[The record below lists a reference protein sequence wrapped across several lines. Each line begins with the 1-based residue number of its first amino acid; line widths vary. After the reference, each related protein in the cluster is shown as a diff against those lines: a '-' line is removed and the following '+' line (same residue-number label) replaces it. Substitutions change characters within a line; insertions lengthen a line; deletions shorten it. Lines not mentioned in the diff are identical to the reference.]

1 LSTCDRSV
9 WAVADGIATV
19 LMRAAMTARARMLAH
34 ASPLVRLMGQR
45 DAIHHDASLL
55 ERELAI
61 FRSQRQR
68 KPAHQRPHY
77 SPSERAQILE
87 VMKLRGWSVKE
98 TSQRFVVHPNTIRNW
113 LHSVED
119 KVRARHV
126 LGAPPWNRL
135 HDGVRRLV
143 HEIRETFPEPE
154 FGTRTIARHIIRAG
168 IQVSRTTVRRVLQE
182 EPLEPRNR
190 FERRQQVTRAPK
202 HVQHPMEPNKV
213 WHLDITTY
221 RMLWMKIEIAAIV
234 DGFTRKI
241 IALQAFSRRP
251 TSRDLFVVVNN
262 AVSAQTTTPGYIVT
276 DHGSQFRRRF
286 RRELGSLGITHVR
299 CRVHT
304 WQLNAKVER
313 VFRDVKG
320 WLRRSTPVLG
330 VDALQARLD
339 AYRIWHNS
347 FRPHAAHGSLTPEE
361 SEDGALLQ
369 RPGRY
374 TQRGGTEPIIKLERR
389 CVRGDP
395 RLCYPVISVAERR
408 SDAA

>member
-1 LSTCDRSV
+1 
-9 WAVADGIATV
+9 
-19 LMRAAMTARARMLAH
+19 MLAH

-45 DAIHHDASLL
+45 DAVHHDASLL
-55 ERELAI
+55 ERELAV

-98 TSQRFVVHPNTIRNW
+98 ASQRFVVHPNTIRNW
-113 LHSVED
+113 LLAVED

-154 FGTRTIARHIIRAG
+154 FGTRTIARHIVRAG
-168 IQVSRTTVRRVLQE
+168 IQVSRTTVRRVL
-182 EPLEPRNR
+182 LEDPPAPRKR
-190 FERRQQVTRAPK
+190 SEQRQRRVTRAPK
-202 HVQHPMEPNKV
+202 HVQHPTEPNQV
-213 WHLDITTY
+213 WHLDITVH

-241 IALQAFSRRP
+241 VALRAFNRRP
-251 TSRDLFVVVNN
+251 TSRDLLAMVKDAIN
-262 AVSAQTTTPGYIVT
+262 AREIAPRHIVT
-276 DHGSQFRRRF
+276 DHGSQFRWRF
-286 RRELGSLGITHVR
+286 RRELEARGITHVR
-299 CRVHT
+299 CKVRT

-330 VDALQARLD
+330 VEALQARLD
-339 AYRIWHNS
+339 AYRLWNNS
-347 FRPHAAHGSLTPEE
+347 FRPHAAHGTLTPEE
-361 SEDGALLQ
+361 TERDIPSQ
-369 RPGRY
+369 TTSRY
-374 TQRGGTEPIIKLERR
+374 TQRGGIEPIIKLERR

-395 RLCYPVISVAERR
+395 RLCYPVITVTERR